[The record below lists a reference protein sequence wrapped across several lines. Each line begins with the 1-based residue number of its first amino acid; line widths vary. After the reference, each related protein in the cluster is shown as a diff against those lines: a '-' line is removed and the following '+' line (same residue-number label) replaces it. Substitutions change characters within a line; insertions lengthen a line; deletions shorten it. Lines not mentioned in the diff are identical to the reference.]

1 MSATRRCGLR
11 HRCMRLLLLALMIA
25 TMTFGLIAPIFS
37 QTTYAI
43 HIQPIAD
50 AYVTSLY
57 PNVNYGASSTVR
69 LYRGAGANFIVMKFN
84 LTGVFTSQMPNLRFY
99 LWFYVP
105 AASAGSYCFRIHPYP
120 VNWDEGTITWNNKP
134 ATISYTTKLAWY
146 CSPSANVWYYSD
158 VTNYVIGNCLNGVCS
173 FAIALDSADS
183 DSSSINSNYYIDVVL
198 RESSSN
204 RPFLRM
210 EYSALTTVTQ
220 TFTVTRTE
228 TVTNTQIV
236 TETYTAVE
244 LTTTTLFTVIGTA
257 TETVTQ
263 TVTEYYTETIE
274 STATVTD
281 IIYALAYAT
290 TTSTITTT
298 LTNTIIDTQT
308 LTQTITQTDTVWAEP
323 VTVTRTITVTPTVT
337 ETITETANATET
349 GELFTG
355 EQFNQIVIAIMAIGL
370 IVSILGVLLK
380 ASGGE

>member
-1 MSATRRCGLR
+1 
-11 HRCMRLLLLALMIA
+11 MRLLLLALMIA

-37 QTTYAI
+37 QTTYTI
-43 HIQPIAD
+43 NIQPIAD

-57 PNVNYGASSTVR
+57 PNVNYGASDTIR

-99 LWFYVP
+99 LWFYVSTST
-105 AASAGSYCFRIHPYP
+105 ASSSGYCIRIHSYP
-120 VNWDEGTITWNNKP
+120 VNWDEGTISWNNKP
-134 ATISYTTKLAWY
+134 ATISYNTKIAWY
-146 CSPSANVWYYSD
+146 CNPPANTWYWFN

-173 FAIALDSADS
+173 FAIALGSTDS
-183 DSSSINSNYYIDVVL
+183 DSSSIGSSYIDVVL

-210 EYSALTTVTQ
+210 QYSALTTVTQ
-220 TFTVTRTE
+220 TFTITSTE
-228 TVTNTQIV
+228 TVTRTQTV

-244 LTTTTLFTVIGTA
+244 LTTATLFTVIDTV
-257 TETVTQ
+257 TETVTVTQ
-263 TVTEYYTETIE
+263 TATEYYTETIE

-298 LTNTIIDTQT
+298 LTNTVTQVQTATQT
-308 LTQTITQTDTVWAEP
+308 QTQTMTIWGEP
-323 VTVTRTITVTPTVT
+323 VTTTKTVTVTPLVT
-337 ETITETANATET
+337 KTITETANAEAG
-349 GELFTG
+349 GESLSG
-355 EQFNQIVIAIMAIGL
+355 EQLNQIVVAIMAIGL

-380 ASGGE
+380 ASGGD